1 MSRSQ
6 QMRVGAL
13 AGSHWL
19 QRLTYLSSWLL
30 LAFATALAVAQQLG
44 CGGQQSAD
52 GAGGQS
58 GDEGRRGPITQPH

>member
-6 QMRVGAL
+6 QIGIGAL

-19 QRLTYLSSWLL
+19 QRLASLSSWRL
-30 LAFATALAVAQQLG
+30 LALATALAVAQQLG
-44 CGGQQSAD
+44 CGGHQSAD

-58 GDEGRRGPITQPH
+58 GDEGRHGPIAQPR